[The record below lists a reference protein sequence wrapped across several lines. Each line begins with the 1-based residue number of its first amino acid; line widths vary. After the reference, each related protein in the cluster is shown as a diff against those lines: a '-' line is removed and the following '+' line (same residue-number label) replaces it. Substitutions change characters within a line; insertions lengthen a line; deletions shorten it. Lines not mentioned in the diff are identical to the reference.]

1 MLRHSTTKPTIV
13 PLSCL
18 FSHTISTNSYCI
30 STATPEE
37 MTLEPLTMAH
47 LLFAGMAI
55 DSVGEQLA
63 TIEGFRYFQ
72 WSMVP

>member
-1 MLRHSTTKPTIV
+1 
-13 PLSCL
+13 
-18 FSHTISTNSYCI
+18 
-30 STATPEE
+30 

-72 WSMVP
+72 WSMVLRLRTVSISKGIRKGNMRFSRTNILKGPQ